1 MEDDKIIALYFDR
14 DEQAIRETDIKY
26 GKLCHNVAQNILN
39 DPEDSEECVNDT
51 YLSAWNTIPPTRPTR
66 FMAFLCK
73 IVRNLSL
80 KRLDYN
86 LARKRNAGVLVSLSE
101 LEAVLPDDRFAPGLE
116 DAEIGRLISDFLRTE
131 KQEARAV
138 FIRRYYFFDSVS
150 EIAKRYSFTE
160 SRVKSMLMR
169 TRNRLRTYLQKE
181 GVEV

>member
-51 YLSAWNTIPPTRPTR
+51 YLSLWNTIPPTRPTR

-138 FIRRYYFFDSVS
+138 FIRRYYFFDSAS

-160 SRVKSMLMR
+160 SRVKTMLQR
-169 TRNRLRTYLQKE
+169 TRNRLRIYLQKE

>member
-26 GKLCHNVAQNILN
+26 GRLCHNVAQNILN

-51 YLSAWNTIPPTRPTR
+51 YLSAWNAIPPTRPTR

-160 SRVKSMLMR
+160 SRVKTMLLR
-169 TRNRLRTYLQKE
+169 TRNRLRIYLQKE

>member
-26 GKLCHNVAQNILN
+26 GRLCHKVAQNILN

-51 YLSAWNTIPPTRPTR
+51 YLSLWNTIPPTRPTR

-160 SRVKSMLMR
+160 SRVKTMLLR
-169 TRNRLRTYLQKE
+169 TRNRLRIYLQKE

>member
-51 YLSAWNTIPPTRPTR
+51 YLSLWNTIPPTRPTR

-138 FIRRYYFFDSVS
+138 FIRRYYFFDPVS

-160 SRVKSMLMR
+160 SRVKTMLQR
-169 TRNRLRTYLQKE
+169 TRNRLRIYLQKE